1 MEPKIEIV
9 KELSLLYELSLSI
22 GGTLDLA
29 KTGES
34 FLKVWMRQKN
44 IDFGSIWLKNDQ
56 IGNANPNLY
65 SLIYGHPSFM
75 VSKIEEEF
83 PVDFFERLKVQK
95 AIKLVFGDP
104 EFDFFVKENN
114 SKFSIMWIVEV
125 PHLGFMLFLFHKKN
139 PSQNAFGFKEL
150 KKASKVFEK
159 LSFALKSCLLHN
171 RVVEETEQKM
181 RFQEEIRKLAL
192 VAEKTDN
199 AILITDKEGRIEW
212 ANDGFSRISGY
223 SLEEAIGK
231 TIASFLQGPETN
243 IETVG
248 NISNL
253 MMQEQSFRAELLN
266 YSKTGKKYWIE
277 LSIQPIYD
285 DEENLINFI
294 AVESDITERKKKEV
308 ELNTAKE
315 KAEEAGR
322 VKQEFLSV
330 VSHEIRTP
338 LIGIIGMSNLLQKT
352 QLTPQQSDYLNTIQ
366 VSTENLS
373 LIINS
378 ILDFSKI
385 ESGKLS
391 IQAIPFDLKKIL
403 QNLVNSNEFKAE
415 EKGLGL
421 FLKIDSK
428 IKESLIGDG
437 IRLGQV
443 LLNLVSN
450 AIKFTIQGKIEI
462 EVRLV
467 SKMNKALVLEF
478 SVADTGKGIPLEMQ
492 KVIFDSF
499 TQEDSSFGRKYGGT
513 GLGLSISQKLVSL
526 MGGELRLESKENIG
540 TKVSFVLGFP
550 VNQETNVE
558 TESQKVS
565 ENLLIGKKILV
576 VEDNTMNQF
585 FAQKLLEG
593 WGVMVDIAHNGRK
606 GVEMFKAKHYD
617 GILMDLQM
625 PEMDGIQATRLIRK
639 ENQHIP
645 IIALTA
651 LVVEEDIENFK
662 AVGMN
667 DFITK
672 PFEAEVLRKK
682 LNEHILFYEKYSISG
697 FKPTI
702 TEDNNLYNNSL
713 LKQMMKGNQVQVK
726 QMEILFTEQA
736 EEIAHK
742 MDVYLAQE
750 KWTEI
755 GLLAHKIKA
764 SIDMMQINSL
774 KQPIRTL
781 EGLGKKNLEKQK
793 AEELINLV
801 SQTLIKVC
809 NSLKILHS
817 S

>member
-1 MEPKIEIV
+1 MEGKIEIV

-44 IDFGSIWLKNDQ
+44 IDYGSIWIKNEH
-56 IGNANPNLY
+56 IGNGNPELF
-65 SLIYGHPSFM
+65 SLIFAHPSFL
-75 VSKIEEEF
+75 VSNNEEELPTEF
-83 PVDFFERLKVQK
+83 YERLKTQK
-95 AIKLVFGDP
+95 AVKIVYGEP
-104 EFDFFVKENN
+104 EFEIFVKDKN
-114 SKFSIMWIVEV
+114 SKFSTIWIIEV
-125 PHLGFMLFLFHKKN
+125 PNLGLILFLFHERN
-139 PSQNAFGFKEL
+139 PSQNAFSFKEV
-150 KKASKVFEK
+150 KKASKVLEK
-159 LSFALKSCLLHN
+159 FGFALKSCLLHN
-171 RVVEETEQKM
+171 RILEETEQKI
-181 RFQEEIRKLAL
+181 RFQKEIRKLAL

-199 AILITDKEGRIEW
+199 AIVITDAKGRIEW

-223 SLEEAIGK
+223 TLDEAIGK
-231 TIASFLQGPETN
+231 TPGSFLQGPETN

-253 MMQEQSFRAELLN
+253 IRQEQSFRAELLN

-285 DEENLINFI
+285 EDNNLINFI
-294 AVESDITERKKKEV
+294 AVESDITDRKNKEV
-308 ELNTAKE
+308 ELNAAKE
-315 KAEEAGR
+315 KVEEAGR

-366 VSTENLS
+366 ISTENLS

-385 ESGKLS
+385 ESGNLS
-391 IQAIPFDLKKIL
+391 IQAIPYDLKKIL

-421 FLKIDSK
+421 FLKIDQK
-428 IKESLIGDG
+428 IEESLIGDG
-437 IRLGQV
+437 IRLSQV

-450 AIKFTIQGKIEI
+450 AIKFTVHGKIEI

-467 SKMNKALVLEF
+467 SKMNNALVLEF
-478 SVADTGKGIPLEMQ
+478 SVSDTGKGIPLEMQ

-499 TQEDSSFGRKYGGT
+499 TQEDSSLGRKYGGT

-526 MGGELRLESKENIG
+526 MGGELRLESTENVG
-540 TKVSFVLGFP
+540 TRVSFVLGFP
-550 VNQETNVE
+550 VNQEPSLE
-558 TESQKVS
+558 TENQKVS

-593 WGVMVDIAHNGRK
+593 WGIVVDIAQDGRE
-606 GVEMFKAKHYD
+606 GVEMFKTKYYD
-617 GILMDLQM
+617 GILMDIQM
-625 PEMDGIQATRLIRK
+625 PEMDGIQATKLIRK
-639 ENQHIP
+639 ENQYIP

-651 LVVEEDIENFK
+651 LVVKEEIENFK
-662 AVGMN
+662 AAGMN

-672 PFEAEVLRKK
+672 PFEAEVLKKK
-682 LNEHILFYEKYSISG
+682 LNEHILIHQKYSISG
-697 FKPTI
+697 PKVVE
-702 TEDNNLYNNSL
+702 TEESELYNNSL

-736 EEIAHK
+736 EDIAQK
-742 MDVYLAQE
+742 MDMFLAQE
-750 KWTEI
+750 NWTEI

-774 KQPIRTL
+774 KQPIRML
-781 EGLGKKNLEKQK
+781 ESVAKKSFEKEK
-793 AEELINLV
+793 IEEQINLV

-809 NSLKILHS
+809 KSIKITHI
-817 S
+817 